1 MLTLCILVY
10 IHRNSKLIWLFQSDS
25 LVLALKFSQPIRLL
39 NSFTQSISRVA
50 KPSDFIFYMAVQH
63 HDWNQLNKFWSLTG
77 FDILSGCPLKSSAF
91 ESIFKLMKNCHFLT
105 FLLLFF
111 LKDAFKFS
119 KKRCQQSTTFLSL
132 FLFIFKIKPTFI
144 LQNSNKAVFIFYKK
158 EGWISIVCIGVSTP
172 PPQKHHPS
180 FLPSP
185 PLYWFFV
192 NPSKSQIFQWTAK
205 ILKFFILNT
214 ILS

>member
-1 MLTLCILVY
+1 MAWIDTCIWFSLFIWVWLGFPGHAHINNWYYTCNMSKLNWAMMLTLCILVY

-111 LKDAFKFS
+111 LKDAFKFDVS
-119 KKRCQQSTTFLSL
+119 RALHFYHWPCLFSRLNQLSFYRTL
-132 FLFIFKIKPTFI
+132 IK
-144 LQNSNKAVFIFYKK
+144 L
-158 EGWISIVCIGVSTP
+158 C
-172 PPQKHHPS
+172 
-180 FLPSP
+180 L
-185 PLYWFFV
+185 
-192 NPSKSQIFQWTAK
+192 
-205 ILKFFILNT
+205 FFIKKKVEYP
-214 ILS
+214 

>member
-1 MLTLCILVY
+1 MAWTDTCIWFSLFIWVWLGFPGHAQINNQYYICNMSKLNWAMMLTLCILVH
-10 IHRNSKLIWLFQSDS
+10 IHRYSKLIWLFQSDS

-111 LKDAFKFS
+111 LKDAFKFDVS
-119 KKRCQQSTTFLSL
+119 RALHFYHCPCLFSRLNQLSFYRTL
-132 FLFIFKIKPTFI
+132 IK
-144 LQNSNKAVFIFYKK
+144 L
-158 EGWISIVCIGVSTP
+158 C
-172 PPQKHHPS
+172 
-180 FLPSP
+180 L
-185 PLYWFFV
+185 
-192 NPSKSQIFQWTAK
+192 
-205 ILKFFILNT
+205 FFIKKKVEYP
-214 ILS
+214 

>member
-1 MLTLCILVY
+1 MAWIDTCIWFSLFIWVWLGFPGHAHINNWYYTCNMSKLNWAMMLTLCILVY

-111 LKDAFKFS
+111 LKDAFKFDVS
-119 KKRCQQSTTFLSL
+119 RALHFYHCPCLFSRLNQLSFYRTL
-132 FLFIFKIKPTFI
+132 IK
-144 LQNSNKAVFIFYKK
+144 L
-158 EGWISIVCIGVSTP
+158 C
-172 PPQKHHPS
+172 
-180 FLPSP
+180 L
-185 PLYWFFV
+185 
-192 NPSKSQIFQWTAK
+192 
-205 ILKFFILNT
+205 FFIKKKVEYP
-214 ILS
+214 

>member
-1 MLTLCILVY
+1 MAWIDTCIWFSLFIWVWLGFPGHAHINNWYYTCNMSKLNWAMMLTLCILVY

-111 LKDAFKFS
+111 LKDAFKFDVS
-119 KKRCQQSTTFLSL
+119 RALHFYHCPCLFSRLNQLSFYRTLIKLYFL
-132 FLFIFKIKPTFI
+132 
-144 LQNSNKAVFIFYKK
+144 
-158 EGWISIVCIGVSTP
+158 
-172 PPQKHHPS
+172 
-180 FLPSP
+180 
-185 PLYWFFV
+185 
-192 NPSKSQIFQWTAK
+192 
-205 ILKFFILNT
+205 
-214 ILS
+214 

>member
-111 LKDAFKFS
+111 LKDAFKFN

-172 PPQKHHPS
+172 PPLKNTTPLSCQAPLCIG
-180 FLPSP
+180 FLWT
-185 PLYWFFV
+185 PLKVRFFSEL
-192 NPSKSQIFQWTAK
+192 PKY
-205 ILKFFILNT
+205 
-214 ILS
+214 